1 MAGEA
6 GKAVYRRFVEEVVN
20 GGNFDIVDE
29 LYSPDY
35 VDHAAPPG
43 APGGTAGVKAIMG
56 MFRAAFPDV
65 HFTIDLM
72 VGEDD
77 VVATG
82 GNSTCCGFKCPFD
95 NSWRVF
101 HVFVTPLGLRADG
114 AVGRG
119 RIAFGRGRELTG
131 H

>member
-56 MFRAAFPDV
+56 MFRAAF
-65 HFTIDLM
+65 
-72 VGEDD
+72 
-77 VVATG
+77 
-82 GNSTCCGFKCPFD
+82 
-95 NSWRVF
+95 
-101 HVFVTPLGLRADG
+101 
-114 AVGRG
+114 
-119 RIAFGRGRELTG
+119 LTFISRSI
-131 H
+131 